1 MLKAKSCKIVC
12 NRFITLSGY
21 TGFPSVFKC
30 ARVGS
35 LKFCAVKSKFSVGFP
50 CCRVEKVTGTYWL
63 QMSDVK
69 ISPLAKEQNPAIF
82 LSVCAV
88 IDTIDSLINDMGK
101 EPD

>member
-1 MLKAKSCKIVC
+1 MC
-12 NRFITLSGY
+12 NWFITLSGY

-30 ARVGS
+30 AHIGS
-35 LKFCAVKSKFSVGFP
+35 LKFCAVKSKFSVSFP
-50 CCRVEKVTGTYWL
+50 RHGVEQITGTYWL
-63 QMSDVK
+63 QISDVK

-88 IDTIDSLINDMGK
+88 IDTIDNLINDMGK